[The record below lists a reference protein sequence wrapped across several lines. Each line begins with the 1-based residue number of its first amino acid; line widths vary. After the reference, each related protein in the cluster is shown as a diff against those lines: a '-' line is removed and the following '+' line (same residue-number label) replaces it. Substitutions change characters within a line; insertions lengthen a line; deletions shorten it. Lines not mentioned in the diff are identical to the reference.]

1 MLVWC
6 DEDQEQGLLH
16 TNFKL
21 SSGGEFVALVLP
33 DGVTI
38 IDSITF
44 PSQSEDISYG
54 RYGADNSEWIYMTPS
69 PSGYNEVLSTSK
81 EILFPMNFELKN
93 IYPNPFNSS
102 FNIDLNIEKDN
113 TDISVQL
120 FSITGTEVLSRP
132 VRYLSKGDHNIL
144 IDMNDGVASGSY
156 ILRIN
161 SDQNSLSRKLLYLK

>member
-1 MLVWC
+1 M
-6 DEDQEQGLLH
+6 H

-54 RYGADNSEWIYMTPS
+54 RDGTDNSEWVYMSPS
-69 PSGYNEVLSTSK
+69 PGGYNEVLATSVGLW
-81 EILFPMNFELKN
+81 IPMNFELKN

-102 FNIDLNIEKDN
+102 FNIDLNVEKDN
-113 TDISVQL
+113 TDISMQL
-120 FSITGTEVLSRP
+120 FSITGTEVISKSIRHLN
-132 VRYLSKGDHNIL
+132 KGDHNIL

>member
-1 MLVWC
+1 MC
-6 DEDQEQGLLH
+6 
-16 TNFKL
+16 
-21 SSGGEFVALVLP
+21 
-33 DGVTI
+33 I
-38 IDSITF
+38 RDS
-44 PSQSEDISYG
+44 
-54 RYGADNSEWIYMTPS
+54 
-69 PSGYNEVLSTSK
+69 
-81 EILFPMNFELKN
+81 
-93 IYPNPFNSS
+93 FNSS